1 MDKSHKTTVAIVVI
15 VVAIAAFFGGMK
27 YAQSQTTAANSA
39 QIGVAGLQGGQGR
52 IRAGNFGQSANATSG
67 QILSMDDKS
76 ITVQLRAGGSK
87 IIFYSPSSKIT
98 KSVDGVASD
107 LKVGENI
114 MANGTANSDGSLTA
128 QTIQLRPDMPNPPV
142 GGVGANAANPAAPKN

>member
-1 MDKSHKTTVAIVVI
+1 MDKSNKTTVAIVVI

-27 YAQSQTTAANSA
+27 YAQSQTTSASANQS
-39 QIGVAGLQGGQGR
+39 GLAGLGGQGR
-52 IRAGNFGQSANATSG
+52 TRGGNFGGANATSG

-76 ITVQLRAGGSK
+76 ITVQIRAGGSK

-98 KSVDGVASD
+98 KSVDGTASD
-107 LKVGENI
+107 LKVGANI

-128 QTIQLRPDMPNPPV
+128 QTIQLRPDVPNAPV
-142 GGVGANAANPAAPKN
+142 GGAGASAANPVTPKN